1 MKKVFT
7 VKGVVLIAAFV
18 VAAIA
23 AIAGYAYFTAHG
35 SGTGSARV
43 GTATPI
49 SLSGTTSPS
58 DFLYPGGPSIPVDIA
73 VTNNSDGAQG
83 VFAVT
88 LTSVTDNDTTGR
100 CDTTVFTM
108 PGVNVQTNI
117 AAHDTVHRTGHLSMA
132 DNLDNQD
139 GCQGDPLVLN
149 LTSN

>member
-7 VKGVVLIAAFV
+7 GKGVVLIAAFV

-83 VFAVT
+83 VFAVR
-88 LTSVTDNDTTGR
+88 LDSVTDNDNTGD

-108 PGVNVQTNI
+108 PPVLVRTDI
-117 AAHDTVHRTGHLSMA
+117 ALHDTLHVTGQLSMA
-132 DNLDNQD
+132 DNVDNQD
-139 GCQGDPLVLN
+139 GCQGDALVLN
-149 LTSN
+149 LSSN